1 MASFKCKAVVVES
14 KDYKEKDKQVLL
26 YSLENGKFWAT
37 LKSARGEKSKNK
49 VGKEPFCFG
58 EFLIENTRGT
68 NIVVGVDVIDSFF
81 GLTSDLDKFYEA
93 CGILEIIK
101 KITNYE
107 ESDAMLFMHFV
118 KALKCICYEDC
129 KNLYVIDKF
138 LIDIFFSMGFYF
150 NVNCCS
156 SCGATLTSKKYLN
169 YDVGELVCSKCRSL
183 NSEELLPSVLAVIK
197 ILNNTDYEKIPTLK
211 FSQNSEK
218 DALRILTKN
227 FEGRFMSKLNLM
239 GLL

>member
-107 ESDAMLFMHFV
+107 ENDAMLFMHFV

-197 ILNNTDYEKIPTLK
+197 ILNNIDYEKIPTLK

-218 DALRILTKN
+218 DTLRILTKN

>member
-101 KITNYE
+101 KITKL
-107 ESDAMLFMHFV
+107 MQKLRMG
-118 KALKCICYEDC
+118 KKLLKI
-129 KNLYVIDKF
+129 
-138 LIDIFFSMGFYF
+138 
-150 NVNCCS
+150 
-156 SCGATLTSKKYLN
+156 
-169 YDVGELVCSKCRSL
+169 
-183 NSEELLPSVLAVIK
+183 
-197 ILNNTDYEKIPTLK
+197 EKSIIW
-211 FSQNSEK
+211 S
-218 DALRILTKN
+218 
-227 FEGRFMSKLNLM
+227 
-239 GLL
+239 